1 MEKLGQLKRQIFSQI
16 SEEANIIGTHK
27 ENKDKYKHSQPAELD
42 SEDVA
47 VGNDDKSERGSLRGK
62 GKEKVEHEHSNGV
75 GEETNILKS
84 LFDANGIHVSFF
96 CVFVFHL
103 YPPIYHAS
111 LLVFD

>member
-1 MEKLGQLKRQIFSQI
+1 M
-16 SEEANIIGTHK
+16 
-27 ENKDKYKHSQPAELD
+27 
-42 SEDVA
+42 
-47 VGNDDKSERGSLRGK
+47 K
-62 GKEKVEHEHSNGV
+62 GKEEKVEHNSNKV
-75 GEETNILKS
+75 DEETNILKS